1 MSAVGSHLYI
11 LSQTVVSFLSYLSCS
26 LLVVINGGC
35 VMFKRS
41 TLISFLVIYL
51 SSMSL
56 FAQERAQLG
65 HQMISDHLLLL
76 SLVDSNRPFYDY
88 YLLIE
93 NNENVFQ
100 GALKN
105 SIESEV
111 SSYWEGKSIP
121 LKDPHFRLES
131 DPYQRAVGLEPQ
143 LDDFLFLTNNIKHF
157 IWLEESYA
165 WPLLSL
171 TRLIKEG
178 DKDPVLNHIGWRLW
192 LLGDLP
198 DSGMIGGQYTAQL
211 VSAVQTFQQR
221 HGLETDGV
229 IGPATLRW
237 LNVKPRDRARML
249 ADNYVK
255 KHTFLANREPQYIV
269 INIPGF
275 DMLLVDNGKITL
287 DSRVIVGKPSR
298 QTPLFSSEI
307 TNVIINPSWRV
318 PKRIMY
324 RDLLPKIRRNGLY
337 INQGNY
343 EVYDRDGQRLLR
355 TPSQWSDIAKGAFPY
370 RLVQKPGVKNTLGRY
385 KFYLPN
391 DFSIYLHDTATPKL
405 FQKAN
410 RALSSGCIRVEKV
423 KLLADWMAE
432 HLVNDKKTW
441 QRMQIKREE
450 SRWFSLKSSLPVH
463 LVYWTSWLDKKGNVQ
478 YRSDIYNHQKAPLL
492 SAVQ

>member
-1 MSAVGSHLYI
+1 
-11 LSQTVVSFLSYLSCS
+11 
-26 LLVVINGGC
+26 
-35 VMFKRS
+35 MFKRS
-41 TLISFLVIYL
+41 ALICCLVVYL
-51 SSMSL
+51 SSISL
-56 FAQERAQLG
+56 FAQEREKLSRQL
-65 HQMISDHLLLL
+65 IADHLLFL
-76 SLVDSNRPFYDY
+76 SFVDPDSAFYDY
-88 YLLIE
+88 YLLVE
-93 NNENVFQ
+93 NKDLTYHS
-100 GALKN
+100 ALRN

-111 SSYWEGKSIP
+111 SSYWEGKAIP
-121 LKDPHFRLES
+121 LKDPYFRLEA
-131 DPYQRAVGLEPQ
+131 DVYQRAVGLEPQ

-157 IWLEESYA
+157 TWLEDSYS

-178 DKDPVLNHIGWRLW
+178 DKDPVLNQIGLRLW
-192 LLGDLP
+192 LLGDLM
-198 DSGMIGGQYTAQL
+198 DSSMIGSDYTEQL
-211 VSAVQTFQQR
+211 VGAVKIFQQR

-249 ADNYVK
+249 AENYVK
-255 KHTFLANREPQYIV
+255 KHTFLANREPQFIV

-275 DMLLVDNGKITL
+275 DMLLVDNGEIKL

-298 QTPLFSSEI
+298 QTPLLSSAI

-343 EVYDRDGQRLLR
+343 EVYDRDGQRLFR

-370 RLVQKPGVKNTLGRY
+370 RLVQKPGEKNTLGRY
-385 KFYLPN
+385 KFYFPN
-391 DFSIYLHDTATPKL
+391 DFSIYLHDTVTPNL
-405 FQKAN
+405 FNKAN

-423 KLLADWMAE
+423 KFLADWMAE
-432 HLVNDKKTW
+432 NLVNDKKTW
-441 QRMQIKREE
+441 QRMQVKREE

-463 LVYWTSWLDKKGNVQ
+463 LVYWTSWLDKKGKVQ
-478 YRSDIYNHQKAPLL
+478 HRADIYNQQKAQLL
-492 SAVQ
+492 SVAH

>member
-1 MSAVGSHLYI
+1 
-11 LSQTVVSFLSYLSCS
+11 
-26 LLVVINGGC
+26 
-35 VMFKRS
+35 
-41 TLISFLVIYL
+41 
-51 SSMSL
+51 MSL
-56 FAQERAQLG
+56 FAKDRAQLA
-65 HQMISDHLLLL
+65 HQVIVDHMLLL
-76 SLVDSNRPFYDY
+76 SLVDSNRLFDDY
-88 YLLIE
+88 YLLLE
-93 NNENVFQ
+93 NNDTVFQ
-100 GALKN
+100 GALKD

-111 SSYWEGKSIP
+111 AHYWESKSIP
-121 LKDPHFRLES
+121 LKDPHFRQKA
-131 DPYQRAVGLEPQ
+131 DPYQRAVGLEPH
-143 LDDFLFLTNNIKHF
+143 LDDFLFLINHIKHF

-165 WPLLSL
+165 WPLLSS
-171 TRLIKEG
+171 TRLIKQG

-198 DSGMIGGQYTAQL
+198 DSDMIETQYTAQL
-211 VSAVQTFQQR
+211 VSAVQAFQQR
-221 HGLETDGV
+221 HGLEVDGV

-237 LNVKPRDRARML
+237 LNVKPRDRAKML
-249 ADNYVK
+249 AENYVK
-255 KHTFLANREPQYIV
+255 KHTFLAVREPQYIV
-269 INIPGF
+269 VNIPGF
-275 DMLLVDNGKITL
+275 DMLLVDNGKVML
-287 DSRVIVGKPSR
+287 DSRVIVGMPSR

-307 TNVIINPSWRV
+307 TNVVINPSWRV

-370 RLVQKPGVKNTLGRY
+370 RLVQKPGEKNTLGRY

-391 DFSIYLHDTATPKL
+391 DFNIYLHDTATPKL

-441 QRMQIKREE
+441 QRMQMQREE
-450 SRWFSLKSSLPVH
+450 SRWFSLKSFLPVH
-463 LVYWTSWLDKKGNVQ
+463 LVYWTSWLDKKGKVQ

-492 SAVQ
+492 SIAH